1 MRAAILT
8 RARRIEVRDV
18 PPPEPEPGQVR
29 LRVRYCGL
37 CGSDRLLYTTG
48 ALAGPATVLGHEI
61 SAVVDGD
68 PDGRFAPGDRVVPY
82 PAVGCGSCLWCRDG
96 EPSLCLSPP
105 RRRWAGGLAELVCY
119 PATNLIPIPD
129 DVDDRSAALAEPLGV
144 AVRAVEES
152 GAEPG
157 ELAYVGGL
165 GSIGLLVA
173 AVLAHRG
180 CRVIGGDP
188 KAERRRLGA
197 ELGCELVLDPT
208 REDPAEAAFRLDPR
222 GARRVFECAG
232 VPASLQQVFE
242 VCGPRGTVG
251 VIGVPTGPV
260 LLLRMTVR
268 EQRAFSISGPS
279 IGSMRRALE
288 LLRARA
294 EVARVITDVVP
305 LERAGEAL
313 EGLAGGHGG
322 IKVLVAP
329 GG

>member
-8 RARRIEVRDV
+8 RARRIEVREV
-18 PPPEPEPGQVR
+18 PPPEPQDGQVR
-29 LRVRYCGL
+29 LRVRFCGL

-48 ALAGPATVLGHEI
+48 ALAGPTTVLGHEI
-61 SAVVDGD
+61 SAVVDRD
-68 PDGRFAPGDRVVPY
+68 PAGGFAPGDRVVPY

-105 RRRWAGGLAELVCY
+105 RRRWSGGLAELVCY
-119 PATNLIPIPD
+119 PAGNLIRVPEE
-129 DVDDRSAALAEPLGV
+129 VDDRAAALAEPLGV
-144 AVRAVEES
+144 AIRAVESS

-157 ELAYVGGL
+157 ELTYVSGL
-165 GSIGLLVA
+165 GSIGSLVA
-173 AVLAHRG
+173 AVLSERG
-180 CRVIGGDP
+180 CRVLGGDP
-188 KAERRRLGA
+188 RAERRRLGL
-197 ELGCELVLDPT
+197 ELGCEAVLDPT
-208 REDPAEAAFRLDPR
+208 RDDPAEAAFGLEPR

-268 EQRAFSISGPS
+268 EQRAFSIAGPS

-288 LLRARA
+288 LLRHRRD
-294 EVARVITDVVP
+294 VTRVITEVVP
-305 LERAGEAL
+305 LDRAGEAL
-313 EGLAGGHGG
+313 EGLASGHGG
-322 IKVLVAP
+322 VKVLVAP